1 MKILIV
7 EDQENL
13 GNLIKDG
20 LENEGFTADLVSDGE
35 QAQTRIEL
43 CSNEYSLVLLDIML
57 PKKNGLEVCRAIRK
71 NGINTPILMLTAK
84 DSHEDIINGLNAG
97 ADDYLPKPF
106 SFNVLIARIR
116 AILRRPTEALPP
128 VLKIKNITLDPVK
141 KVVLRGK
148 TEIKLTVKE
157 FSLLEHLM
165 RHPNQVINRD
175 QLVSSLWDF
184 SNESFS
190 NTVDV
195 HITNLRKKLDNE
207 KTHLIKTVHGL
218 GYRID
223 S

>member
-57 PKKNGLEVCRAIRK
+57 PKKNGLEVCKAIRK

-116 AILRRPTEALPP
+116 AILRRPTETLPP

-148 TEIKLTVKE
+148 TEVKLTVKE